1 MHGVQWKAAGVLLSL
16 ALAFGIGVAAGVH
29 ERDWSSAAAQGLFG
43 VKTVILPSDE
53 QPKTLDFSQFWKA
66 WYLLDEH
73 YIPTSASATVPT
85 SETRVWGAIEGLTK
99 SYGDPYTVFLPPSDA
114 EVFSENI
121 SGEFQGVGMEIGI
134 RNGILTVVAPL
145 KGTPAERA
153 GIRSGD
159 LLLFIDGKPTEGL
172 SVEEAVKRIRGPKG
186 STVSLTIIRE
196 GESSP
201 LEILVVRDT
210 IHIPILNQYLRS
222 DGIFVIELYS
232 FSSNSPDL
240 FRAALRAMVESG
252 STKLLLDVRSNP
264 GGFLQASVEIASYFL
279 PVGEVVV
286 AEDFMGKQETV
297 MHRSVGYNVF
307 HNKKLSMAI
316 LVDRGSAS
324 ASEILAGA
332 LREHGIA
339 ILVGEKTFG
348 KGSVQE
354 LLDLGGGAELK
365 VTIARWLTPKAIS
378 IAEGGLTPD
387 VIVLIT
393 KEDLEADR
401 DPQLEAA
408 VLWLTNH

>member
-1 MHGVQWKAAGVLLSL
+1 MQGKAVGVLLSL
-16 ALAFGIGVAAGVH
+16 VLVFGIGVALGVH
-29 ERDWSSAAAQGLFG
+29 ERGWSSVAAQGLFG
-43 VKTVILPSDE
+43 VKTVVLPSDK
-53 QPKTLDFSQFWKA
+53 QPETLDFSQFWKA
-66 WYLLDEH
+66 WYLLEDH
-73 YIPTSASATVPT
+73 YIPTTASATAP
-85 SETRVWGAIEGLTK
+85 SPEERVWGAIKGLTE

-114 EVFSENI
+114 QNFAENI

-134 RNGILTVVAPL
+134 RNGVLTVVAPL

-159 LLLFIDGKPTEGL
+159 LLLFIDHKPTEGL

-186 STVSLTIIRE
+186 SVVVLTIVRE

-201 LEILVVRDT
+201 LEISVTRNT
-210 IHIPILNQYLRS
+210 IHIPILNHYLRS

-232 FSSNSPDL
+232 FSENSPDL

-279 PVGEVVV
+279 PVGDVVV
-286 AEDFMGKQETV
+286 SEDFMGKQETIT
-297 MHRSVGYNVF
+297 HRSFGYDVF

-332 LREHGIA
+332 LREHGVAVLI
-339 ILVGEKTFG
+339 GEKTFG

-365 VTIARWLTPKAIS
+365 VTIARWLTPKGTS
-378 IAEGGLTPD
+378 IAAGGLTPD
-387 VIVLIT
+387 LVVPID
-393 KEDLEADR
+393 KEDIKTGH
-401 DPQLEAA
+401 DPQLEAV
-408 VLWLTNH
+408 VLWLLNH

>member
-1 MHGVQWKAAGVLLSL
+1 MHRVRFQALGVFLALAL
-16 ALAFGIGVAAGVH
+16 ALAFGIGI
-29 ERDWSSAAAQGLFG
+29 AAQGFG
-43 VKTVILPSDE
+43 VKTIILPSDK
-53 QPKTLDFSQFWKA
+53 QPEGLDFSQFWKA
-66 WYLLDEH
+66 WYLLEDH
-73 YIPTSASATVPT
+73 YIPTAASATSPT
-85 SETRVWGAIEGLTK
+85 SEERVWGAIEGLTG

-121 SGEFQGVGMEIGI
+121 SGEFQGVGMEIAI
-134 RNGILTVVAPL
+134 RNGVLTVVAPL

-159 LLLFIDGKPTEGL
+159 LLLFIDHKPTEGL

-186 STVSLTIIRE
+186 SSVALTIARE
-196 GESSP
+196 GETRP
-201 LEILVVRDT
+201 LEIEVVRDV
-210 IHIPILNQYLRS
+210 IHIPILNHYVRS

-232 FSSNSPDL
+232 FSANSPDL

-286 AEDFMGKQETV
+286 AEDFREKQETV
-297 MHRSVGYNVF
+297 MHRSFGYNVF
-307 HNKKLSMAI
+307 RNKKLSMAI

-332 LREHGIA
+332 LREHGVA
-339 ILVGEKTFG
+339 ELVGEKTFG

-365 VTIARWLTPKAIS
+365 VTIARWLTPKGTS
-378 IAEGGLTPD
+378 IAAGGLTPD
-387 VIVLIT
+387 LVVSIDKKDIET
-393 KEDLEADR
+393 GR